1 MPAAR
6 LSMRKVRE
14 VLRLKHACGAS
25 DRLIAQSVGI
35 GRTTV
40 SEYLRR
46 AAVIGITWPVPAGLD
61 DSDLEQRLFTPPGFH
76 TTPTRP
82 QPDWTHV
89 HAELRRRGVT
99 LMLLW
104 EEYRAEHPDGYGY
117 SRFCSLYVAWRRSIT
132 ATMRQTHVAGEKLF
146 VDFAGDTAPVIDPT
160 TGEVRQ
166 AHVCV
171 AVLGASNYTYAEAR
185 WSESLADWIG
195 AHVHALAFIGGV
207 PKLIVCDNLKA
218 GVTTACRYEPGI
230 NRTYQDLAAHYGC
243 SILPTRI
250 RKPRDKAKVEAAVLV
265 VERFILARLRNRRF
279 FSLSELNAAIRE
291 SLGELNTRLMRK
303 LGASRR
309 EFFETIDQPALL
321 PLPAE
326 PYRYAEWKKC
336 RVAPDYHVEL
346 SGHFYSVPYRLIRQ
360 VLDARLTEA
369 TVELFHQGKRVAAH
383 PRSPAKNRHTT
394 VPDHMPSAHRR
405 YASWTPAK
413 VVSFAVEIGPA
424 ATALV
429 EAIMRAKPHPE
440 QGFRACLGILRL
452 ARTYG
457 VVRLEAACKRGL
469 SIGATSY
476 GSIVSILKNGLDRA
490 FHEEAVAEAEPVRH
504 ANIRGQSYYH

>member
-1 MPAAR
+1 
-6 LSMRKVRE
+6 
-14 VLRLKHACGAS
+14 
-25 DRLIAQSVGI
+25 
-35 GRTTV
+35 
-40 SEYLRR
+40 
-46 AAVIGITWPVPAGLD
+46 
-61 DSDLEQRLFTPPGFH
+61 
-76 TTPTRP
+76 
-82 QPDWTHV
+82 
-89 HAELRRRGVT
+89 
-99 LMLLW
+99 
-104 EEYRAEHPDGYGY
+104 
-117 SRFCSLYVAWRRSIT
+117 
-132 ATMRQTHVAGEKLF
+132 MRQTHVAGEKLF
-146 VDFAGDTAPVIDPT
+146 VDFAGDTVPVIDPT

-166 AHVCV
+166 AHVFV

-243 SILPTRI
+243 SILPTRV

-309 EFFETIDQPALL
+309 EFFATIDQPALL

-346 SGHFYSVPYRLIRQ
+346 HGHFYSVPL
-360 VLDARLTEA
+360 
-369 TVELFHQGKRVAAH
+369 
-383 PRSPAKNRHTT
+383 PAD
-394 VPDHMPSAHRR
+394 PPSARRTPHRGHRR
-405 YASWTPAK
+405 AVPSGQAGRGPSALAGEEPPHHRARPHAERAPPLCQLDPGQGGELCRRDRASCRGTGGSDHVRQAASRAGLPSLSRHPAPRPDLWRRAARGRLQAW
-413 VVSFAVEIGPA
+413 AVD
-424 ATALV
+424 
-429 EAIMRAKPHPE
+429 RRHD
-440 QGFRACLGILRL
+440 LRL
-452 ARTYG
+452 D
-457 VVRLEAACKRGL
+457 RLDPQERPRPRL
-469 SIGATSY
+469 
-476 GSIVSILKNGLDRA
+476 
-490 FHEEAVAEAEPVRH
+490 P
-504 ANIRGQSYYH
+504 

>member
-1 MPAAR
+1 M
-6 LSMRKVRE
+6 
-14 VLRLKHACGAS
+14 
-25 DRLIAQSVGI
+25 
-35 GRTTV
+35 
-40 SEYLRR
+40 
-46 AAVIGITWPVPAGLD
+46 
-61 DSDLEQRLFTPPGFH
+61 
-76 TTPTRP
+76 
-82 QPDWTHV
+82 
-89 HAELRRRGVT
+89 
-99 LMLLW
+99 
-104 EEYRAEHPDGYGY
+104 
-117 SRFCSLYVAWRRSIT
+117 
-132 ATMRQTHVAGEKLF
+132 
-146 VDFAGDTAPVIDPT
+146 
-160 TGEVRQ
+160 
-166 AHVCV
+166 
-171 AVLGASNYTYAEAR
+171 
-185 WSESLADWIG
+185 
-195 AHVHALAFIGGV
+195 
-207 PKLIVCDNLKA
+207 
-218 GVTTACRYEPGI
+218 
-230 NRTYQDLAAHYGC
+230 
-243 SILPTRI
+243 
-250 RKPRDKAKVEAAVLV
+250 LV

-291 SLGELNTRLMRK
+291 NLDELNIRLMRK

-346 SGHFYSVPYRLIRQ
+346 YGHFYSVPYRLIRQ
-360 VLDARLTEA
+360 VLDARLTAA

-413 VVSFAVEIGPA
+413 IVSFAAEIGPA

-429 EAIMRAKPHPE
+429 ETIMRAKPHPE

-469 SIGATSY
+469 SIGATTY

-490 FHEEAVAEAEPVRH
+490 FHEEVVAEAEPVRH